1 MSFFKRGLPLTLAIL
16 FGLSVLVGMLALP
29 PLADMLLNWAAFV
42 AAAALILGILNLLAV
57 HLGRARGGNGYSVLL
72 VLSMLAVFTLAITDT
87 MGLTDNSVEAVFN
100 QLQAP
105 LEAALASL
113 VAFFLLFAGV
123 RLLQRRN
130 IWSVLLLLSALFF
143 LITQAP
149 LPAAIGDLLSPIRTL
164 ADTVLV
170 TAGVRGLLLGVAL
183 GILLLSLRL
192 LSGLERPYSS

>member
-72 VLSMLAVFTLAITDT
+72 VLSMLAMFTLTITDT

>member
-1 MSFFKRGLPLTLAIL
+1 MTFLKRGLPLTLAIL
-16 FGLSVLVGMLALP
+16 FGLSVLVGILALP
-29 PLADMLLNWAAFV
+29 ALAQMLLSWVSFI
-42 AAAALILGILNLLAV
+42 AAAALILGVLNLLAV
-57 HLGRARGGNGYSVLL
+57 HLGRARSGNGYSVLL
-72 VLSMLAVFTLAITDT
+72 VLSMLALFALAITDALGFT
-87 MGLTDNSVEAVFN
+87 NNGVEAVFN

-105 LEAALASL
+105 LEAALASM

-130 IWSVLLLLSALFF
+130 RWSLLLLLSALFF

-149 LPAAIGDLLSPIRTL
+149 LPAAIGNLLNPIRTI
-164 ADTVLV
+164 ADTVWV